1 MGNLECFRRESFN
14 NNRTGCGKNRLD
26 KSENGFHRSRNERSG
41 HYPPGASRLQFGNL
55 SDCRQRLVGC
65 VCFKRKVKMTD
76 DQGIKQSAFSN
87 EEITEEEAARLSGV
101 ISVLLCVMLV
111 FSVVF
116 YGAVDAGVLA
126 ILTAIAGFIILFW
139 LADAW
144 KTGQFKYN
152 SSRLQIPLLALI
164 LIGLIQLLPLR
175 SFIAS
180 EELLSVES
188 VSSLSLNP
196 YSTRLAIIRLCVDF
210 VF

>member
-1 MGNLECFRRESFN
+1 
-14 NNRTGCGKNRLD
+14 
-26 KSENGFHRSRNERSG
+26 
-41 HYPPGASRLQFGNL
+41 
-55 SDCRQRLVGC
+55 
-65 VCFKRKVKMTD
+65 MTD
-76 DQGIKQSAFSN
+76 NQEIKQSSAFSN
-87 EEITEEEAARLSGV
+87 EEITEEKASRLSGV
-101 ISVLLCVMLV
+101 IFVLLCVMLV

-116 YGAVDAGVLA
+116 YGAVDTGVLA

-144 KTGQFKYN
+144 KTGQFKYD
-152 SSRLQIPLLALI
+152 SSRLQVPLLALI

-180 EELLSVES
+180 EELLSVGS

-210 VF
+210 VFFAALLTFVNHRDRLKKLILTIIIFSSIMAFYGILQRLADLEGIYGMR